1 MLITNNNIFR
11 KRKRVFEKFWVFNL
25 YDNNYDD
32 LIKNISN
39 NVIKKLHK
47 LSNSKD
53 INYDISIIN
62 NQSIFYANRLQFN
75 LNLDWLKTLNIYVSL
90 GHYLSINENTIY
102 LNEEPI
108 FAIIDNTGITSFDNN
123 TNDIKYQQIKY
134 TILQEYKDKPNE
146 YVTTYSQT
154 NKEITNG
161 SIFISIPKD
170 QLHYYNNLNDII
182 KHELGHLHDLCV
194 QNINTEQLNKDI
206 IYSSLLNTKL
216 SDNEISLIDN
226 FNNLDTNTKKY
237 IIKNVFTD
245 KHIATLIKNNIE
257 LLNISELHQYLIN
270 FKADIDKID
279 NSILSNFNDINK
291 RNNLLCEISPIFKE
305 RYNLL
310 QSLKL
315 IVKYMDNDNKNKF
328 VNNFI
333 KFKFDKIF
341 KELRKQQADNY
352 ILFDNF
358 INIFINRLDTIFI
371 RNSYLIINN
380 KIKNSDIYENLFYKQ
395 SEPLIGN
402 SLLQLIKN
410 TNYFYNILFEQRI
423 I

>member
-11 KRKRVFEKFWVFNL
+11 KRKRVFEKFGVFNL
-25 YDNNYDD
+25 YDSNYDD

-39 NVIKKLHK
+39 NVIKKLQK

-62 NQSIFYANRLQFN
+62 NKSIFYANRLQFN
-75 LNLDWLKTLNIYVSL
+75 LNIDWLKTLNIYVSL

-134 TILQEYKDKPNE
+134 TILQEYQDKPNE

-154 NKEITNG
+154 NKEIIIG

-194 QNINTEQLNKDI
+194 QNINTEELNKDI

-216 SDNEISLIDN
+216 SNNEISLINN
-226 FNNLDTNTKKY
+226 FNDLDTNTKKY
-237 IIKNVFTD
+237 IVKNIFTD

-279 NSILSNFNDINK
+279 NNILSNFNDINK
-291 RNNLLCEISPIFKE
+291 RNNLLCEISPIFKD

-341 KELRKQQADNY
+341 KELRSQQADNY

-358 INIFINRLDTIFI
+358 INIFINRLETIFI

-402 SLLQLIKN
+402 NLLQLINN
-410 TNYFYNILFEQRI
+410 TNYFYNVLFEQKI

>member
-11 KRKRVFEKFWVFNL
+11 KRKRVFEKFGGFNL
-25 YDNNYDD
+25 YDNNYND
-32 LIKNISN
+32 LIKNISH
-39 NVIKKLHK
+39 NVINKFQA

-62 NQSIFYANRLQFN
+62 NQTIFYANRLQFN

-90 GHYLSINENTIY
+90 GHYLSINENKIY

-108 FAIIDNTGITSFDNN
+108 FAIIDNTGITSFDND

-146 YVTTYSQT
+146 YITTYSQT
-154 NKEITNG
+154 NKEIIIG
-161 SIFISIPKD
+161 SIFISIPKN
-170 QLHYYNNLNDII
+170 QLHYYNNLKDII

-194 QNINTEQLNKDI
+194 QNINTEELNKDI
-206 IYSSLLNTKL
+206 IYSSLLDTKL
-216 SDNEISLIDN
+216 SNNEIYLINN
-226 FNNLDTNTKKY
+226 FNDLDTNTKKY

-341 KELRKQQADNY
+341 KELRNQQTDNY
-352 ILFDNF
+352 LLFDNF
-358 INIFINRLDTIFI
+358 INIFINRLETIFI

-380 KIKNSDIYENLFYKQ
+380 KLENNDIYENLFYKQ
-395 SEPLIGN
+395 LEPLIGN
-402 SLLQLIKN
+402 NLLQLINN
-410 TNYFYNILFEQRI
+410 TNYFYNVLFEQRI

>member
-11 KRKRVFEKFWVFNL
+11 KRKRVFEKFGVFNL
-25 YDNNYDD
+25 YDSNYDD

-39 NVIKKLHK
+39 NVIKKLQK

-62 NQSIFYANRLQFN
+62 NKSIFYANRLQFN

-134 TILQEYKDKPNE
+134 TILQEYQDKPNE

-154 NKEITNG
+154 NKEIIIG

-194 QNINTEQLNKDI
+194 QNINTEELNKDI

-216 SDNEISLIDN
+216 SNNEISLINN
-226 FNNLDTNTKKY
+226 FNDLDTNTKKY
-237 IIKNVFTD
+237 IVKNIFTD

-279 NSILSNFNDINK
+279 NNILSNFNDINK
-291 RNNLLCEISPIFKE
+291 RNNLLCEISPIFKD

-341 KELRKQQADNY
+341 KELRSQQADNY

-358 INIFINRLDTIFI
+358 INIFINRLETIFI

-402 SLLQLIKN
+402 NLLQLINN
-410 TNYFYNILFEQRI
+410 TNYFYNVLFEQKI